1 VYRIVLFIHV
11 FAAVA
16 LLGPN
21 YLGPTLARL
30 RGNPPSPVILRV
42 ETVMSRYGGAFFVV
56 ALLSGL
62 WLIWLSPFTRDGRF
76 GEARWLHLALA
87 LFFVAAGVA
96 TGYITPRVKKA
107 AAAAERGDAAEANR
121 LMAPVDSVANPTVG
135 LLAAVILY
143 LMLAKP
149 FG

>member
-1 VYRIVLFIHV
+1 VYSILRFVHV
-11 FAAVA
+11 FSVVA

-21 YLGPTLARL
+21 YFGPVLARF
-30 RGNPPSPVILRV
+30 RGNPPSPVILRL
-42 ETVMSRYGGAFFVV
+42 ETVMARYASAFFVV

-62 WLIWLSPFTRDGRF
+62 WLIWLSPFTTDF
-76 GEARWLHLALA
+76 GEARWLHIALA

-121 LMAPVDSVANPTVG
+121 LLAPVDAVASPVVG

-149 FG
+149 